1 MKKENI
7 YKTKI
12 IKKDTDFQRLK
23 KMEQQKWIE
32 EANQERYERRIAKEN
47 AIKAAKEKEVMEL
60 EMLEM

>member
-32 EANQERYERRIAKEN
+32 EASQERYERRIPKEN